1 MYKRQLYNGFYY
13 IRLIVHA
20 AVHRVLD
27 VIQIENICHNALQV
41 YLAFSHCFN
50 CQRIDVAVAEYGADG
65 QLFVTDHAG
74 VQVHGTGGAVANL
87 YERTVLYQHF
97 QALVCTCLL
106 YTSRCV

>member
-1 MYKRQLYNGFYY
+1 MPQGVTCGIRPFSGKYGLICNLYNGFYY

-50 CQRIDVAVAEYGADG
+50 CQRIDVAV
-65 QLFVTDHAG
+65 
-74 VQVHGTGGAVANL
+74 
-87 YERTVLYQHF
+87 
-97 QALVCTCLL
+97 
-106 YTSRCV
+106 RCV